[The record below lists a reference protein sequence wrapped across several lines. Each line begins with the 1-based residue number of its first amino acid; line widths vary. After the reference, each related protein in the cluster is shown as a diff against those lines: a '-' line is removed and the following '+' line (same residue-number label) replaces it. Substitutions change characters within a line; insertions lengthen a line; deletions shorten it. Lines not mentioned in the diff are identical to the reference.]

1 MIKMLGIIGLV
12 CLQLNS
18 FSTHLPPGFSA
29 VYNGRKK
36 VVVIKWRHTSA
47 DIRSYIIQ
55 QSSGNKIWSDIA
67 LQEVTKPAEPRS
79 FYFEQQKIPSGEN
92 HYRLKCIYKDGRT
105 DYSLAVLVII
115 GTFENSWVI
124 YPVPVADLL
133 TLEYR
138 GADAIKGVINVIIQ
152 QPTGRVFTKLRCSS
166 LSRLIKIPVNNLP
179 KGIYNIRILVQ
190 NQVIW
195 DQRFVK

>member
-1 MIKMLGIIGLV
+1 MFKMLGIIGFV

-18 FSTHLPPGFSA
+18 FSTPLPPGFSA

-36 VVVIKWRHTSA
+36 AVVINWQHASA
-47 DIRSYIIQ
+47 DIKTYIIQ
-55 QSSGNKIWSDIA
+55 QSSGNKIWTDIA
-67 LQEVTKPAEPRS
+67 LQEVTQHAPPRT
-79 FYFEQQKIPSGEN
+79 FYFEHQKISTGEI
-92 HYRLKCIYKDGRT
+92 HYRLKCIYKDGKT
-105 DYSLAVLVII
+105 DFSLDVLVII
-115 GTFENSWVI
+115 GTFKNSWVM

-138 GADAIKGVINVIIQ
+138 GAEAIKGVINVIIQ

-179 KGIYNIRILVQ
+179 KGIYDIRILVQ
-190 NQVIW
+190 EEVIW